1 MSEKQQI
8 KTYPG
13 VFVKQKAAFQNVV
26 SRRERFLFRHMQDHL
41 TTFLSDVAQENLSM
55 KGPWFYTL
63 NHPPKGLFV
72 DIEFFCPVNE
82 NVYRGSD
89 LRFSTYMEVGPLLC
103 YRLTH
108 DFYQA
113 PKKIYAELL
122 QTLEINKLK
131 MTAPF
136 FHLYPVGKPAYVD
149 IMLPY
154 APDDEAA

>member
-1 MSEKQQI
+1 MSEVQEF

-13 VFVKQKAAFQNVV
+13 ISVKKKAAFQNVV
-26 SRRERFLFRHMQDHL
+26 SRREKFPFRYMQDHL
-41 TTFLSDVAQENLSM
+41 KSFLSAIVEEGLTM

-63 NHPPKGLFV
+63 NHPPRGMRV

-82 NVYRGSD
+82 NVYHGSG
-89 LRFSTYMEVGPLLC
+89 LRFRSYMEVGPLLA

-108 DFYQA
+108 DFYEA
-113 PKKIYAELL
+113 PKKVYAELL
-122 QTLEINKLK
+122 ETLEVNQLK

-149 IMLPY
+149 IMVPY
-154 APDDEAA
+154 APEDEGE